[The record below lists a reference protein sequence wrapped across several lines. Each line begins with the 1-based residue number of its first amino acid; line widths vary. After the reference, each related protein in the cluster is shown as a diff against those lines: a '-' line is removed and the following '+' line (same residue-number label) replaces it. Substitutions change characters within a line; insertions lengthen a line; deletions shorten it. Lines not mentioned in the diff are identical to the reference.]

1 MISGKARL
9 AGLLGWPVSHSRSPR
24 LHGHWLQKHG
34 IDGAYLP
41 LPVRPEDLAAT
52 LALLPRIGF
61 VGVNVT
67 VPHKEQAL
75 QLAQRVDPVARRI
88 GAANTLVFAEDGTI
102 EARNTDALGFIASL
116 REGAPDWR
124 ADAGPALV
132 LGAGGG
138 VRAVIVA
145 LLDAGVTS
153 IRLANRSRGRAEAL
167 AAELPGI
174 ELVDWSERAG
184 ACAGAEL
191 LVNGTSL
198 GMNGGTSL
206 DMPLDDLPRHAL
218 VTDLVYAPL
227 ETELLAAARARG
239 NPTVD
244 GLGMLL
250 HQAVAG
256 FEAWFGTRPSVT
268 PELRRIVLEG

>member
-1 MISGKARL
+1 MISGRARL

-75 QLAQRVDPVARRI
+75 QLAHRVDPVARRI

-124 ADAGPALV
+124 ADAGSALV

-145 LLDAGVTS
+145 LLDAGVTN